1 MRAYV
6 SLSYLYSVIV
16 KAPLIVIAT
25 VVYGSV
31 SLLVSFFDASGRK
44 QIAVARAWARMLL
57 RIGGVRVTVEG
68 LEKIDPNAGYVFVS
82 NHASYMDTPVVL
94 SHIPAQFRFMAKD
107 GLFRVPF
114 LGSHLKRAGHIPVPK
129 DNPREAMRALT
140 EAGKAIREK
149 NISVLVFPEGG
160 RSLDGLQPFKE
171 GAALIGIKAGVPIVP
186 VALRGTFDILPMHS
200 VHLRSGHV
208 LLRVGDPVPT
218 AHLRPADRERLT
230 LDLRE
235 RVAAML

>member
-6 SLSYLYSVIV
+6 SLSYLYSVLV

-25 VVYGSV
+25 VVYGSL
-31 SLLVSFFDASGRK
+31 SLVVSFFDSSGRK
-44 QIAVARAWARMLL
+44 QISVARAWARMLL
-57 RIGGVRVTVEG
+57 HIGGVRVTVEG

-82 NHASYMDTPVVL
+82 NHVSYMDTPVVL

-114 LGSHLKRAGHIPVPK
+114 LGTHLKRAGHIPVPK
-129 DNPREAMRALT
+129 NNPREAMRALT

-160 RSLDGLQPFKE
+160 RSLDGLQAFKE

-186 VALRGTFDILPMHS
+186 VALQGTFDVLPMHS